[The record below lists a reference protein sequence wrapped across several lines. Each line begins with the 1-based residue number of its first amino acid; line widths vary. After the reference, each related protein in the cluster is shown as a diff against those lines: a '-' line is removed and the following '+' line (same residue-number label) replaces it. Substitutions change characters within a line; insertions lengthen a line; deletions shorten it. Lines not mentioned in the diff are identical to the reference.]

1 MLQHWIENRA
11 NEFLEV
17 GQGSHALLDSILLED
32 ETLIITKKDIIE
44 FKDKLTMYW
53 SCVVEYK

>member
-1 MLQHWIENRA
+1 LLQHWIENRA

-44 FKDKLTMYW
+44 FKDKLTMY
-53 SCVVEYK
+53 